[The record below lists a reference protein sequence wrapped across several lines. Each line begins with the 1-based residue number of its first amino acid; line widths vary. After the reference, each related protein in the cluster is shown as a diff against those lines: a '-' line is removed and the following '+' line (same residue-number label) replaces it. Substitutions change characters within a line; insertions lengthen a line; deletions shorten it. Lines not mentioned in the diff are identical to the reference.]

1 MRVTA
6 RVLIVIGMF
15 ALLPATAQAHATLLT
30 STPEAESVVAQP
42 PRQVVLTF
50 DQSVQPVANGTEV
63 VDQSGKSVTQGT
75 AHTAAGNARQLVI
88 GLLPD
93 LPDGD
98 YTIRWRVVSTD
109 GHIVA
114 GVLAFGVGKGRPAP
128 QAATT
133 ESTPIDWSYLI
144 ARFAYFTGL
153 LLVIG
158 GIVFRLVV
166 FAPIAERLEPQR
178 RRMADLRESNRAN
191 QLFTLATVLMLGG
204 GWVALTVQGSEVAGV
219 SFWEAF
225 DHRGPVGSALQATR
239 FGREFGRGIDITA
252 AFAVVAATIVLLRR
266 RSRVAALALA
276 PVAILLGAWAVVV
289 PGISG
294 HAGDPGHGLL
304 TIIIDA
310 AHVTAAAVWIGGLAQ
325 LVWVTPHATRG
336 LTGDEQ
342 RRTRTAIVTRF
353 SAIALVSVVV
363 LAVTGGVRAL
373 WEVGSV
379 SQVWTTSYGRLLI
392 IKTLLLIALIALG
405 YRNRKGLERFSE
417 IHRRGLIE
425 LGLMAALIVAVT
437 VLTNLPPANSPSY
450 AATSAA
456 PPPAGGPATLDLEGG
471 GKLSLWPGTAGPNL
485 VAVRTN
491 GHPKRILVT
500 VRSAGGGQST
510 AALAPF
516 GDSYAGVL
524 PNVGPGQALITV
536 RAGGST
542 GTATTPIG
550 PPSTAPV
557 PPPEPTRTGAVAAE
571 EAGSLAVG
579 MQRSGSH
586 TARVILIAPS
596 GLGVP
601 NALVLV
607 DHRLAL
613 PCAKTPAC
621 YMAAVPAGRSRLA
634 VKVLRPGGSASKA
647 VIDLPAADS
656 PAAPGKLRATA
667 RSYRSLKSVQS
678 DQVLASSPTR
688 SVTTTFV
695 SQAPNRVSVNVHGG
709 AQQILIGNTEYIQQP
724 DGSWKKQS
732 LGPGGGSPVPDPF
745 WAPRAIAAHLVSET
759 PGQRVLTLV
768 IPGTRADP
776 ASVFFRLWVDP
787 RTNLVQH
794 LRMIT
799 AAHFMT
805 QHESKFNS
813 APPVVAPH

>member
-1 MRVTA
+1 MP
-6 RVLIVIGMF
+6 G
-15 ALLPATAQAHATLLT
+15 
-30 STPEAESVVAQP
+30 
-42 PRQVVLTF
+42 
-50 DQSVQPVANGTEV
+50 
-63 VDQSGKSVTQGT
+63 
-75 AHTAAGNARQLVI
+75 
-88 GLLPD
+88 

-98 YTIRWRVVSTD
+98 YTVRWRVVSTD

-158 GIVFRLVV
+158 GIVFRLAV

-204 GWVALTVQGSEVAGV
+204 GWIALTVQGSEVAGV

-252 AFAVVAATIVLLRR
+252 AFAVVAATIVLIRR

-304 TIIIDA
+304 IVVIDA

-336 LTGDEQ
+336 LTGEEQ

-363 LAVTGGVRAL
+363 LALTGGVRAL
-373 WEVGSV
+373 WEVGFGLPGV
-379 SQVWTTSYGRLLI
+379 DDLLRSAADR
-392 IKTLLLIALIALG
+392 KDAAPDRADRTGLPQPQGTRAVLG
-405 YRNRKGLERFSE
+405 DPSPGVDRA
-417 IHRRGLIE
+417 
-425 LGLMAALIVAVT
+425 GLMAALIVAVT

-450 AATSAA
+450 AATVRGSPTGGRAGDARPRGRRQARAVARHRRAATWSRSA
-456 PPPAGGPATLDLEGG
+456 PTAT
-471 GKLSLWPGTAGPNL
+471 
-485 VAVRTN
+485 
-491 GHPKRILVT
+491 PKRILVT
-500 VRSAGGGQST
+500 VRSAGRHANRPPRSPRSVT
-510 AALAPF
+510 AMRACSPMSAPARRSSPCRPA
-516 GDSYAGVL
+516 D
-524 PNVGPGQALITV
+524 P
-536 RAGGST
+536 RAPPR
-542 GTATTPIG
+542 TAVG

-557 PPPEPTRTGAVAAE
+557 PPPEPTRAGAVAAE
-571 EAGSLAVG
+571 QAGSLAVG

-607 DHRLAL
+607 DNRFAL
-613 PCAKTPAC
+613 PCPNTPAC
-621 YMAAVPAGRSRLA
+621 YMAAVPSGRSRLA
-634 VKVLRPGGSASKA
+634 VKVVRPGGSTDHT
-647 VIDLPAADS
+647 VIDLPAADA
-656 PAAPGKLRATA
+656 PAAPGQAPGHRA
-667 RSYRSLKSVQS
+667 LLPGPQSVQS
-678 DQVLASSPTR
+678 EQVLASSPTR

-759 PGQRVLTLV
+759 ARPAGADAGHPRH
-768 IPGTRADP
+768 PRRSRRRCSSGCGSTRAQTSSSTC
-776 ASVFFRLWVDP
+776 A
-787 RTNLVQH
+787 
-794 LRMIT
+794 
-799 AAHFMT
+799 
-805 QHESKFNS
+805 
-813 APPVVAPH
+813 